1 MKNKYWALKL
11 TGSLVLIFII
21 QLIFKGFT
29 DLFVLDSSKV
39 FIHPWTLIT
48 SIFLHANLTHL
59 MLNGFAL
66 ALFGSLLENIIGSR
80 KFLYLF
86 FISGIVANIPGA
98 VFYNSSLGASGAIFG
113 LLGTLTVLRP
123 RMVIWLNFMPVP
135 MWLAAII
142 WALQDIF
149 GILVPSD
156 VANWAHLGGL
166 FFGMVYGFYL
176 RREDRFKRPYS
187 GLKEDLA
194 LKDEEIEDWENKWFK
209 IKP

>member
-11 TGSLVLIFII
+11 TGILTLSFII
-21 QLIFKGFT
+21 QLVFKGFT

-48 SIFLHANLTHL
+48 SIFLHANLAHL

-80 KFLYLF
+80 RFLYLF

-98 VFYNSSLGASGAIFG
+98 IFYSSSLGASGAIFG

-123 RMVIWLNFMPVP
+123 KMVIWLNFMPVP

-149 GILVPSD
+149 GILVPSN

-166 FFGMVYGFYL
+166 FFGMIYGFYL
-176 RREDRFKRPYS
+176 RRENPFKRPYK
-187 GLKEDLA
+187 GLKEDLV
-194 LKDEEIEDWENKWFK
+194 LKDEEIEDCENKWFK